1 MRRTRSAWQDLL
13 AVAPVTLIVSV
24 TFGAS
29 TVAAGFPA
37 ASAIIMSVAMFSGA
51 AQFAAVGIIASGGS
65 AFAAWAAAML
75 ISARFG
81 ILGISVAT
89 RLRFTPLERVGA
101 SIMLVDP
108 NALVAISHAAER
120 DARRTFWVLGWS
132 LYALFIVGTAVGA
145 LSGPLLTEQFSV
157 VAIDVAL
164 PAFLAGLVVQGM
176 RTPETRTAPALGI
189 VIAITVLAFASP
201 EVAILAAPVGTLVL
215 LLPWGRRWTGGD
227 R

>member
-1 MRRTRSAWQDLL
+1 MRPTRSAWQDLI
-13 AVAPVTLIVSV
+13 AVAPVTMIVSV
-24 TFGAS
+24 TFGAA

-51 AQFAAVGIIASGGS
+51 AQFAAVGILASGGS

-81 ILGISVAT
+81 ILAISIAT
-89 RLRFTPLERVGA
+89 RLRFTLLERVGA

-108 NALVAISHAAER
+108 NALVAIAHAEDR
-120 DARRTFWVLGWS
+120 DARRAFWVLGWS
-132 LYALFIVGTAVGA
+132 LYALFILGTAVGA
-145 LSGPLLTEQFSV
+145 LSGSLLTERFAV

-164 PAFLAGLVVQGM
+164 PSFLAGLVVQGM
-176 RTPETRTAPALGI
+176 RTRETRTAPVLGI
-189 VIAITVLAFASP
+189 VVAIAMLAFASP

-215 LLPWGRRWTGGD
+215 LLPWIRRWTGGD

>member
-1 MRRTRSAWQDLL
+1 MRPTRSAWQDLI
-13 AVAPVTLIVSV
+13 AVAPVTMIVSV
-24 TFGAS
+24 TFGAA

-81 ILGISVAT
+81 ILAISIAT
-89 RLRFTPLERVGA
+89 RLRFTLLERVGA

-108 NALVAISHAAER
+108 NALVAISHAEDR
-120 DARRTFWVLGWS
+120 DARRAFWVLGWS

-145 LSGPLLTEQFSV
+145 LSGSLLTERFAV

-164 PAFLAGLVVQGM
+164 PSFLAGLVVQGM
-176 RTPETRTAPALGI
+176 RTRETRTAPVLGI
-189 VIAITVLAFASP
+189 VVAITMLAFASP

-215 LLPWGRRWTGGD
+215 LLPWVRRWTGGD